1 MEYMVTEDD
10 CYDNRK
16 EQEGTNIR
24 PGKDGIF
31 GTEDD
36 ELWLNGPDRIPGADD
51 DEKYVPR
58 RPGGGTGG
66 SHATGKRAYRPYHL
80 LQDVAILTILEAPIT
95 EIPAEISGLPVLL
108 GQETEGDVRQTQV
121 QPGV

>member
-1 MEYMVTEDD
+1 MIPGPDGIYGTEDD

-36 ELWLNGPDRIPGADD
+36 ELWLNGPDRIPGTDD

-66 SHATGKRAYRPYHL
+66 SHATGKRHIDHTTRFRTGP
-80 LQDVAILTILEAPIT
+80 
-95 EIPAEISGLPVLL
+95 S
-108 GQETEGDVRQTQV
+108 
-121 QPGV
+121 